1 MATNNSKDL
10 GARVFD
16 FASALPQTLYWDAS
30 FIVNSAHADARWHKE
45 CESFNAHLL
54 QSQTISY
61 VSTLALDESWF
72 TLLQFMI
79 NDDYPDKSF
88 WRVVNDDS
96 SVIANYV
103 DRLEKITEDF
113 YANPQIR
120 VVSIGSRAPRGALK
134 NMREFDLLPRDA
146 MHLAAMRQYKIEH
159 IVTTDADFLPVSDI
173 SIFTCNPALL

>member
-1 MATNNSKDL
+1 MSNSKDQ
-10 GARVFD
+10 GVRVFN
-16 FASALPQTLYWDAS
+16 FASALPQTLYWDAN

-45 CESFNAHLL
+45 CESFNARLL

-79 NDDYPDKSF
+79 NDDYPDKLF
-88 WRVVNDDS
+88 WRIVNDDP
-96 SVIANYV
+96 SVITDYV

-120 VVSIGSRAPRGALK
+120 VVSISSRAPRRALK
-134 NMREFDLLPRDA
+134 NMREFHLLPRDA
-146 MHLAAMRQYKIEH
+146 MHLAAMRQHKIEH
-159 IVTTDADFLPVSDI
+159 IVTTDADFLSVSGI
-173 SIFTCNPALL
+173 SIFTCNPAILAS